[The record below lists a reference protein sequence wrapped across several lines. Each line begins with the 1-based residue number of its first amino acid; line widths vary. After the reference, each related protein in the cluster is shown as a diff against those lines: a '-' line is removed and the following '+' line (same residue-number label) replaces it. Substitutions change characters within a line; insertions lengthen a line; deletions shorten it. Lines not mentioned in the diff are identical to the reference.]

1 MMFSIALIFTLLV
14 AGNAVLSTT
23 FDMLYSLYAQR
34 LSGDLTVS
42 PTAESNFTIFGSD
55 QMLVGSYLTPPTL
68 VGFDTLKQ
76 RVEAYPQVRQSAGLI
91 SSAARV
97 EVGKKRQDLLL
108 FGVDFEDYSDLVTGL
123 EIDEGTFP
131 APGEHGILV
140 QQGHF
145 KDPVGKKALL
155 TSGLGRNF
163 TIREVPV
170 AGTFSYPVD
179 DKSLNTIALVDVET
193 TRALNGY
200 LYGMGEGPQLS
211 EEEQQALSDDFS
223 DMFQGTDNA
232 TDDTGAVNVQPGED
246 SAEDF
251 AGDRS
256 AGNSPADSAINP
268 EALFSKNKAEG
279 LENGTDPGSDPATDP
294 GDEKKGATER
304 PSTETEDNAWNFL
317 LVSLHDRQDIE
328 RVSSLLASEGYT
340 KDNGFRVRDWSS
352 SVGGNAQLAYYLQ
365 LLFNIGLLF
374 VSFGAAIIAANALLL
389 SILERREEIGTLRA
403 VGATR
408 SRVALLIFFETLLI
422 VFASALVGIA
432 LGAYAVGRL
441 NQAALIPE
449 NQYITLLF
457 GGNPIRGQVTAES
470 LMTHLLAAFLLTIV
484 SMLYPLKKALS
495 ISPVEAM
502 AE

>member
-68 VGFDTLKQ
+68 VGFDTLKH

-91 SSAARV
+91 SSAARDEV
-97 EVGKKRQDLLL
+97 EKKRQDLLL

-145 KDPVGKKALL
+145 KDPVGKIALL

-232 TDDTGAVNVQPGED
+232 TDDTGAVNVQTGD
-246 SAEDF
+246 SSD
-251 AGDRS
+251 G
-256 AGNSPADSAINP
+256 SAINP
-268 EALFSKNKAEG
+268 DALFSG
-279 LENGTDPGSDPATDP
+279 
-294 GDEKKGATER
+294 GATENSASENSEKK
-304 PSTETEDNAWNFL
+304 STGDAAWNFL

-449 NQYITLLF
+449 NQYITLLY
-457 GGNPIRGQVTAES
+457 GGNPIRGQVTAE
-470 LMTHLLAAFLLTIV
+470 
-484 SMLYPLKKALS
+484 
-495 ISPVEAM
+495 
-502 AE
+502 